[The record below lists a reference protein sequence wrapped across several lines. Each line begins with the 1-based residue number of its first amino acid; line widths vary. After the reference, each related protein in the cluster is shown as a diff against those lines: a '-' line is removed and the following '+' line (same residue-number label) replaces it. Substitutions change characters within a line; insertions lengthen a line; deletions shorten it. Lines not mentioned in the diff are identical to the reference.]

1 MTAATLSGGATGAAP
16 SPLRTRS
23 TSSRK
28 GLGKISRNPANEN
41 ARPLGGTRGGGG
53 TNNIT
58 ESRKHEAFE
67 SGNPRD
73 AYSSVS
79 HLKGNLDS
87 LSFAIGLREGEGQE
101 GALERLLPMLKI
113 QPRPAGDANRRGDK
127 TREKGY
133 LECEHPDCIVR
144 EEKIKKLQ
152 ELIEEEQEGL
162 ERLTFEIDS
171 LNERHTRATAEMETL
186 DDQIDVSMARRVEID
201 AQNAELQ
208 LVVDEADSRKR
219 QLQEQVDAVK
229 NEVEDL
235 STRLETRDKER
246 KQQELHREMLDS
258 AHMVFRRESPE
269 EAASE
274 EVRSVRDLPA
284 LLDPA
289 KTEAA
294 SML

>member
-1 MTAATLSGGATGAAP
+1 MAAVNGAAP

-28 GLGKISRNPANEN
+28 GLGKTSRNPAKEN
-41 ARPLGGTRGGGG
+41 TRGQGGSS
-53 TNNIT
+53 THNT
-58 ESRKHEAFE
+58 AESRKHEAFE

-87 LSFAIGLREGEGQE
+87 LSFAIGLREEGGQE

-113 QPRPAGDANRRGDK
+113 QPRPPGDANRRGDK

-133 LECEHPDCIVR
+133 LECDHPDCVVR

-152 ELIEEEQEGL
+152 EMIEEEQEGL

-171 LNERHTRATAEMETL
+171 LNERHARATAEMETL
-186 DDQIDVSMARRVEID
+186 DDQIDVAMASRVDID

-208 LVVDEADSRKR
+208 VVVDEADTRKR

-229 NEVEDL
+229 NEVKDL

-246 KQQELHREMLDS
+246 KEQEILREMLDS

-274 EVRSVRDLPA
+274 EVQSVRALPN
-284 LLDPA
+284 LI
-289 KTEAA
+289 A
-294 SML
+294 SS